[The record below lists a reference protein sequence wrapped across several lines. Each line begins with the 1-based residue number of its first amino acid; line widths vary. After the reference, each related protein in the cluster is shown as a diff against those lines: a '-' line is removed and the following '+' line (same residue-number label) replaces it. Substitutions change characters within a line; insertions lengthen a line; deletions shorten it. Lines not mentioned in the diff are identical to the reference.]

1 MLIKFSH
8 HPPPMIFCSQSL
20 IWYFSYIL
28 SRHSS
33 SSSRDCIYV
42 YMFMVFNSVVHADDF
57 KDFSVVFSGVVYEP
71 FTSSSAALQ
80 FSLFYSK
87 FITFC
92 FHLHFLVVL
101 VAPFLY
107 CFSVM
112 LMTLHCNWGS
122 KIFLFKIQ
130 AKGR

>member
-28 SRHSS
+28 SRHSSS

-71 FTSSSAALQ
+71 LISSSAALQ

-107 CFSVM
+107 CFS
-112 LMTLHCNWGS
+112 
-122 KIFLFKIQ
+122 FFKFF
-130 AKGR
+130 KTKP